1 MEGIALLPAPPY
13 CAVIFIARRTPV
25 DEGYADTAARMESI
39 AKNQPGFLGIESIE
53 QGDGLELTI
62 SYWKDEQSIFDWK
75 HNLEHLDAQR
85 QGREKWYEG
94 LEIRV
99 ARVERAY
106 GFKKSSA

>member
-1 MEGIALLPAPPY
+1 M
-13 CAVIFIARRTPV
+13 
-25 DEGYADTAARMESI
+25 DDGYSDTAARME
-39 AKNQPGFLGIESIE
+39 ALANNQSGFLGIESVE

-75 HNLEHLDAQR
+75 HNLEHLDAQQR
-85 QGREKWYEG
+85 GREKWYEA

-106 GFKKSSA
+106 GFEKS